1 MFEYSIRSKYTGEH
15 DIIYGYS
22 FAGALRNEGL
32 SDEEWECYRVDD
44 VFEEEEGVW

>member
-22 FAGALRNEGL
+22 LAGALRNESL
-32 SDEEWECYRVDD
+32 SEDEWECYRVDE
-44 VFEEEEGVW
+44 VFDEERVW